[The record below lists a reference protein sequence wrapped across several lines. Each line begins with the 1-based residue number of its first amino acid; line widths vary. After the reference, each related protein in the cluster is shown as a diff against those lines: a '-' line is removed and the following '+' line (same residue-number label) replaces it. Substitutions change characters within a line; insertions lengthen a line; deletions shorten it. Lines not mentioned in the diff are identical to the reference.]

1 MPLSYKHL
9 APSLRSDI
17 FHLEDAPL
25 KSMGFF
31 FALCFPS
38 NCTYEDVGAIVRDSI
53 QDYPLELN
61 LYSCES
67 YQDIKYWNRLTNMT
81 YLQIFSLLTFF
92 GIMNQVLW
100 TSLYDILV
108 RYGIISPNFYI
119 ETYLQPILD
128 IFSGYRNTIR
138 IFYVKKYERKSKSKA
153 DQKSKDAELSGNQES
168 SSFLDYFKLWIL
180 LLGIAGHVGYNLDS
194 PFGVYLIGHHQ
205 LLLASVGDFFSQP
218 FINETRV
225 VLMNFFSG
233 LITFSLTADLI
244 KKKKFNFLSS
254 ILDKYMRHA
263 PSIFGLLV
271 LEFLWPL
278 LFSGPL
284 YRLQGAYS
292 YEKCSNMWIWNLLL
306 LGNLGNRNGLETCI
320 SHTYYSAV
328 DFQLYILGVAVVYTL
343 FKAPKKGLMA
353 IGFLIGI
360 SNAIMALTV
369 HYYDL
374 EPVPITK
381 RLDPLAMS
389 MYFDSL
395 HLSTSS
401 YISPYFTGILIAY
414 LLSIGFKL
422 DLSSNM
428 KRYFWLSFGLIL
440 YLSADFMTSLYN
452 TFEII
457 PKWFN
462 PIFVLIPR
470 LFYVC
475 AASILILYSFSVSK
489 KRKEKKINDNN
500 QVAPGSI
507 TEQVIRE
514 DAKES
519 DAKESDA
526 EMDANQTER
535 QENEKSSENSNACVE
550 KVDSFKF
557 DFLKG
562 ISRLAFAIYI
572 VNIWQIK
579 LDFYTS
585 TQIFE
590 NFPYQYVSIDAEN
603 FPTLSESNAIF
614 FFPVQTI
621 VVYIVLYSAIS
632 ISFPIILRCSG

>member
-1 MPLSYKHL
+1 
-9 APSLRSDI
+9 
-17 FHLEDAPL
+17 
-25 KSMGFF
+25 
-31 FALCFPS
+31 
-38 NCTYEDVGAIVRDSI
+38 
-53 QDYPLELN
+53 
-61 LYSCES
+61 
-67 YQDIKYWNRLTNMT
+67 MT
-81 YLQIFSLLTFF
+81 YLQILSILIFF

-100 TSLYDILV
+100 TSSYDVLV
-108 RYGIISPNFYI
+108 RYGIISPKFYI

-138 IFYVKKYERKSKSKA
+138 IFYVKKYGRKSKSG
-153 DQKSKDAELSGNQES
+153 DQKSKDGKISADQES

-218 FINETRV
+218 FINETRI

-233 LITFSLTADLI
+233 LITFTITADLI

-284 YRLQGAYS
+284 YSLQGAYS
-292 YEKCSNMWIWNLLL
+292 YEKCSNMWVWNLLL

-328 DFQLYILGVAVVYTL
+328 DFQLYILGVAVVYIL
-343 FKAPKKGLMA
+343 IKAPRKGLMT

-360 SNAIMALTV
+360 GNAIMALTV

-374 EPVPITK
+374 EPVLITK

-389 MYFDSL
+389 MYFDSF

-401 YISPYFTGILIAY
+401 YISPYFIGILIAY
-414 LLSIGFKL
+414 LLSTGFKL
-422 DLSSNM
+422 DISSNM

-462 PIFVLIPR
+462 PIFILIPR

-475 AASILILYSFSVSK
+475 AASILILYSFSASK
-489 KRKEKKINDNN
+489 KGKEKKIVNKN

-507 TEQVIRE
+507 TGQVISE
-514 DAKES
+514 DVNES
-519 DAKESDA
+519 
-526 EMDANQTER
+526 DANQTER
-535 QENEKSSENSNACVE
+535 QENEKSSENSNECVE

-557 DFLKG
+557 DFIKG
-562 ISRLAFAIYI
+562 MSRLAFAIYI

-590 NFPYQYVSIDAEN
+590 NFPYQYVSIDAKN
-603 FPTLSESNAIF
+603 FPTLRRYLNL
-614 FFPVQTI
+614 T
-621 VVYIVLYSAIS
+621 
-632 ISFPIILRCSG
+632 